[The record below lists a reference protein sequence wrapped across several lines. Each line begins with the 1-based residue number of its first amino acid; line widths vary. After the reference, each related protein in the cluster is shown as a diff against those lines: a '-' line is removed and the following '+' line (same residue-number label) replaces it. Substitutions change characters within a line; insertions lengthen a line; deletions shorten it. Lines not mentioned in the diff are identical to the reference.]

1 MMNRGFDP
9 YDILIEVTE
18 RLQVLEIAHNKMA
31 DALHKTDQEL
41 QIALHSLR
49 HLQQKHIS
57 LSSTVGRMQ
66 LDATKK
72 NDI

>member
-41 QIALHSLR
+41 QVALHSLR
-49 HLQQKHIS
+49 FLQQKHIS
-57 LSSTVGRMQ
+57 LSSTVGRHISDHEQ
-66 LDATKK
+66 KTK
-72 NDI
+72 I